1 MLESRARGRGI
12 LCPSRRNNVEPKFKV
27 VYQRQKID
35 QFFLA
40 TLIFGFTRRQFIDRS
55 GLAQRNLGQR
65 GAGRGQAGTGLVS
78 LLAFGVI

>member
-1 MLESRARGRGI
+1 LNLELAEEGFFALQGATMLSQN
-12 LCPSRRNNVEPKFKV
+12 SKFH
-27 VYQRQKID
+27 QRQKID
-35 QFFLA
+35 QFSLA

-65 GAGRGQAGTGLVS
+65 GAGRGQAGTGRVS

>member
-1 MLESRARGRGI
+1 MNLELAEEGFFAPQGATMLSQN
-12 LCPSRRNNVEPKFKV
+12 SKFH
-27 VYQRQKID
+27 QRQKTD
-35 QFFLA
+35 QFSLA
-40 TLIFGFTRRQFIDRS
+40 TLNFGFTRRQFIDRS